1 MESTKMRVKINTSI
15 TPDVVEKMK
24 EADINLDILR
34 QRLAS
39 GWNFEDAIE
48 APLGVRRSEWD
59 SLNLKRTESLVIK
72 REWHNV
78 DYKS

>member
-1 MESTKMRVKINTSI
+1 
-15 TPDVVEKMK
+15 MK

-48 APLGVRRSEWD
+48 APIGS
-59 SLNLKRTESLVIK
+59 KT
-72 REWHNV
+72 
-78 DYKS
+78 